1 MFLPLAHWSP
11 RRLELWETSHPAHIV
26 GHRKSHPS
34 PRRRAGFA
42 PDARDG
48 GNESPSPGK
57 EGRIGNEMKDEWKRG
72 ECRPLGG
79 GVMDGVSPDQS
90 AAPARACSERGIRLS
105 HSTGTSMRN
114 RHVYLGTRWHVRVD
128 VEDQLF
134 EARRRERE
142 KHTQIAGRLNGEGD
156 LEPVQRRPGGGQ
168 ASVQT
173 IRVQSQHEYERAERG
188 RRVHGGREG
197 RAVRED
203 KWLDGDRGE
212 ENTSDCEDM
221 SVERM
226 AAMFPTT
233 SPQLEARVSTSS
245 GGIIPECLHRSR
257 PPEFADDY
265 AETMTQ
271 EFKRE
276 LSKNRH

>member
-48 GNESPSPGK
+48 GIESPSPGK

-79 GVMDGVSPDQS
+79 GVMVLYVGRLVFVNWCMFGGKMGSSRVGKGEDVWSLRRP
-90 AAPARACSERGIRLS
+90 PARACSERGIRLS

-134 EARRRERE
+134 EARPITERSAACAEVERE
-142 KHTQIAGRLNGEGD
+142 KHTQIAGRLNGEGE
-156 LEPVQRRPGGGQ
+156 LEPVQRRSGGGQ

-188 RRVHGGREG
+188 RRVSAEDVHGVRER

-203 KWLDGDRGE
+203 KWLERKRAGETQDRRGSE
-212 ENTSDCEDM
+212 VSWFG
-221 SVERM
+221 
-226 AAMFPTT
+226 AAE
-233 SPQLEARVSTSS
+233 LE
-245 GGIIPECLHRSR
+245 
-257 PPEFADDY
+257 F
-265 AETMTQ
+265 
-271 EFKRE
+271 E
-276 LSKNRH
+276 LLEHG